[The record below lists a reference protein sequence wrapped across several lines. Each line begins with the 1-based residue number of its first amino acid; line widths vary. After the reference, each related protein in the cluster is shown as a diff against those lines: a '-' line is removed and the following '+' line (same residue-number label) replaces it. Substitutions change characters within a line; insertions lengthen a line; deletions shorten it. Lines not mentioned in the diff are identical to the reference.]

1 MLYNNVIIDNR
12 LLTKAVFSE
21 LSPSGIAD
29 GNSIAGELM
38 SSSLDKLM

>member
-1 MLYNNVIIDNR
+1 MLYNKIVIDDH